1 MSSILEMWVKLPHA
15 KQMQLSKQYSIRY
28 YGTTEAQLIF
38 ELQTKL
44 PQGLLKEEVIVEKP
58 AKEVKAEKPAKPAK
72 EVKAKKKSK

>member
-28 YGTTEAQLIF
+28 YGTTESQLIF

-44 PQGLLKEEVIVEKP
+44 PQGLLKEEVVVEP
-58 AKEVKAEKPAKPAK
+58 VKEVKAEKPAKPAK

>member
-1 MSSILEMWVKLPHA
+1 MDNILNQWFALPQNVQLKLSREYGVK
-15 KQMQLSKQYSIRY
+15 S
-28 YGTTEAQLIF
+28 YGTTESQLIF

-44 PQGLLKEEVIVEKP
+44 PQGLLKEEVVVEKP

>member
-1 MSSILEMWVKLPHA
+1 MSILNQWLALPFNVQRKLAVEFKIKEH
-15 KQMQLSKQYSIRY
+15 
-28 YGTTEAQLIF
+28 GTTESQLIF

-44 PQGLLKEEVIVEKP
+44 PQGLLKEEVVVEKP